1 MGQLQ
6 NYKIRLTSDARDDI
20 AQMKRYIL
28 ETFGYRETAEAF
40 SKNIKEAVRKLSP
53 FSKAYTKTGIW
64 IQGMEVYYKPYRT
77 YLIFFVVEEDT
88 VIVIRVLKERMYWQS
103 IIRRVRFIK

>member
-6 NYKIRLTSDARDDI
+6 NYK
-20 AQMKRYIL
+20 
-28 ETFGYRETAEAF
+28 
-40 SKNIKEAVRKLSP
+40 
-53 FSKAYTKTGIW
+53 
-64 IQGMEVYYKPYRT
+64 PYRT
-77 YLIFFVVEEDT
+77 YLSFFVVKEDT